1 MGKIKHVFG
10 NHLRLAIPL
19 QKLVRTLEDG
29 QVVERAEDFF
39 PNPDFPVSVVLTGYN
54 RQKTYEAAM
63 EGNVATIEDD
73 GTLPVGRYQ
82 VEVIAH
88 DAEGRQVR
96 YMQRDAV
103 AIVNATADAGIE
115 PGIEFDAE
123 AQMLEGA
130 VFIYAEGSQ
139 PAPVPVK
146 RQVERLVVVGK
157 SIPFWVGHNDPYRE
171 IYYAFPVRDR
181 YKGGGYSVHGACVS
195 FRFRL
200 AELREFAAGE
210 ITLPSAPNNLFSV
223 TAHFRQ
229 NPKGY
234 FVAHVK
240 ADSIEDLL
248 DEVDGMGEEFRSAM
262 NSCLEAFAESKAYVN
277 VMTLTYE
284 VEVPELNGW
293 AIAVYNRDEYGYVVS
308 VENLGF
314 NLNDSYLRSASPN
327 ILWAGNRPTLLTR
340 PHVEE
345 AQGAPFSFQGASP
358 QEKRDFYSSGQVFF
372 EQHLKYHRLGHR
384 GCFHGLGV
392 RIYKGGIVRV
402 LFKDNEEKDFAWC
415 RFNKLGEE
423 QHPKFKAGRYLL
435 RCFYRNVEADEGT
448 EVLLMR
454 RYVRWTDEEGVL
466 KSHVR
471 HAVKV
476 SNLTYHQYNE
486 Y

>member
-29 QVVERAEDFF
+29 HVVERAEDFF
-39 PNPDFPVSVVLTGYN
+39 PNPDFPVSVVLTGYT

-123 AQMLEGA
+123 AQTLEGA

-181 YKGGGYSVHGACVS
+181 YKGAGDSVHGACVS

-200 AELREFAAGE
+200 AELRKFAAGE

-229 NPKGY
+229 NPGGYSVLCVKGG
-234 FVAHVK
+234 
-240 ADSIEDLL
+240 SIEGLL
-248 DEVDGMGEEFRSAM
+248 DEVDGSGGSFREAM
-262 NSCLEAFAESKAYVN
+262 NVCLEAFAKSKANVN

-284 VEVPELNGW
+284 IEIPLLNGW
-293 AIAVYNRDEYGYVVS
+293 AIAAYRRDEYGYVVS
-308 VENLGF
+308 VENPGF
-314 NLNDSYLRSASPN
+314 YWNDSYLRSASPN

-345 AQGAPFSFQGASP
+345 AQGAPFSFQEASP
-358 QEKRDFYSSGQVFF
+358 QEKRYFYSSGQDFF
-372 EQHLKYHRLGHR
+372 KQHLNYKRLCHR
-384 GCFHGLGV
+384 GYFHGLGV
-392 RIYKGGIVRV
+392 RFYKVGKILF
-402 LFKDNEEKDFAWC
+402 LFKDKELGNRAWC
-415 RFNKLGEE
+415 RFNKKGWDAN
-423 QHPKFKAGRYLL
+423 PKFKAGRYLL

-454 RYVRWTDEEGVL
+454 RYVRCGTDEEGEL
-466 KSHVR
+466 KSYVR

-476 SNLTYHQYNE
+476 SNLTYHHY

>member
-39 PNPDFPVSVVLTGYN
+39 PNPDFPVSVVLTGYA

-123 AQMLEGA
+123 TQTLEGA

-146 RQVERLVVVGK
+146 RQEERLVVVGK

-181 YKGGGYSVHGACVS
+181 YKGYGYSVHGACVS

-200 AELREFAAGE
+200 AELREFAEGE

-229 NPKGY
+229 DPKGY
-234 FVAHVK
+234 FVTHVK
-240 ADSIEDLL
+240 GDSIKHLL
-248 DEVDGMGEEFRSAM
+248 DEVDGMGKEFRSAM
-262 NSCLEAFAESKAYVN
+262 NNCLEAFAESKANVN

-284 VEVPELNGW
+284 IELPLLNGW
-293 AIAVYNRDEYGYVVS
+293 AVAVYQRDEYGYVVS
-308 VENLGF
+308 VENSGF

-340 PHVEE
+340 PHVED

-358 QEKRDFYSSGQVFF
+358 QENMDFYSSGKDFF
-372 EQHLKYHRLGHR
+372 KQHLKYKRLCHR
-384 GCFHGLGV
+384 GYFHGLGV
-392 RIYKGGIVRV
+392 RFYKEGEV
-402 LFKDNEEKDFAWC
+402 LFLFRHQEMHNFAWC
-415 RFNKLGEE
+415 RFNKTGRNLN
-423 QHPKFKAGRYLL
+423 PIFKAGRYLL

-454 RYVRWTDEEGVL
+454 RYVRWEDEEGKN
-466 KSHVR
+466 KSYVR

-476 SNLTYHQYNE
+476 SNLTNHRDY
-486 Y
+486 

>member
-29 QVVERAEDFF
+29 HVVERAEDFF

-73 GTLPVGRYQ
+73 GKLPVGRYQ

-123 AQMLEGA
+123 AQTLEGA

-181 YKGGGYSVHGACVS
+181 YKGYGSVHGACVS

-200 AELREFAAGE
+200 AELRKIAAGE

-229 NPKGY
+229 NPIGY
-234 FVAHVK
+234 FVTHVK
-240 ADSIEDLL
+240 GDSIEGLL
-248 DEVDGMGEEFRSAM
+248 DEVDGSGRHFRNAM
-262 NSCLEAFAESKAYVN
+262 NNCLEAFAESKANVN

-284 VEVPELNGW
+284 IEAPDLNGW
-293 AIAVYNRDEYGYVVS
+293 AIAMYQRDEYGYVVS
-308 VENLGF
+308 VNNLIPSRTYF
-314 NLNDSYLRSASPN
+314 YLRSASPN

-358 QEKRDFYSSGQVFF
+358 QEKRDFNSSGNVFF
-372 EQHLKYHRLGHR
+372 KQHLKYKPLCHR
-384 GCFHGLGV
+384 GYFHGLGV
-392 RIYKGGIVRV
+392 RFYKEGKIRF
-402 LFKDNEEKDFAWC
+402 LSYDDEMRNYAWC
-415 RFNKLGEE
+415 RFNKKGWDAN
-423 QHPKFKAGRYLL
+423 PKFKAGRYLL

-454 RYVRWTDEEGVL
+454 RYVRCGKDEEGKL
-466 KSHVR
+466 KSYVR

-476 SNLTYHQYNE
+476 SNLTQHRRF
-486 Y
+486 